1 MRPIRIVTSSNPELA
16 AVHFGNLKGKSQ
28 LSGRVSGD
36 PGNSTHAPAGRKI
49 EQATGGSGYPFI
61 DKDGSGGIICLDV
74 CEDGVT
80 IR

>member
-1 MRPIRIVTSSNPELA
+1 MEYAKNSNCRLGNGVGGDIRRAIYDEFA
-16 AVHFGNLKGKSQ
+16 C
-28 LSGRVSGD
+28 
-36 PGNSTHAPAGRKI
+36 PGNSTQAPTGRKV

-61 DKDGSGGIICLDV
+61 DQDGSGGIICLDV

>member
-1 MRPIRIVTSSNPELA
+1 MEYAKTSNCRLSNCVGGDIRRAIDDEFA
-16 AVHFGNLKGKSQ
+16 C
-28 LSGRVSGD
+28 

-61 DKDGSGGIICLDV
+61 DQHGSGAIICLDV
-74 CEDGVT
+74 CEDGIT

>member
-1 MRPIRIVTSSNPELA
+1 MKYAKYSNRRL
-16 AVHFGNLKGKSQ
+16 GNGVGGNI
-28 LSGRVSGD
+28 GRTID
-36 PGNSTHAPAGRKI
+36 DEFACPGNSTHAPTGRKI

-61 DKDGSGGIICLDV
+61 DQDGSGGIICLDV